1 MDITNECP
9 PCDWQDLFS
18 VENISGHNSVKTAR
32 SSHEES
38 VLIKPGVE
46 GVDWFEKQNVDVLLI
61 TNVKRIMHIF
71 MAVAV
76 TLNGHG

>member
-1 MDITNECP
+1 M
-9 PCDWQDLFS
+9 
-18 VENISGHNSVKTAR
+18 KTAR

-46 GVDWFEKQNVDVLLI
+46 GVDWSEKQNVDVLLI

-71 MAVAV
+71 MAVAI
-76 TLNGHG
+76 TLDGHG